1 MGELEAFTGKV
12 LKRLLHVVDLEGH
25 GQTSGVKKH
34 RILYKENREI
44 EMILKGYSAAFRDLE
59 FDPKSQGFYIPISGS
74 SPVADGKGQMIEL
87 KHRNL
92 LCLHHQTP
100 TILALTPDKRFPDK

>member
-1 MGELEAFTGKV
+1 
-12 LKRLLHVVDLEGH
+12 
-25 GQTSGVKKH
+25 
-34 RILYKENREI
+34 
-44 EMILKGYSAAFRDLE
+44 
-59 FDPKSQGFYIPISGS
+59 
-74 SPVADGKGQMIEL
+74 MIEL